1 MQIFHRRA
9 LTFGLQRFNGVC
21 RGVISDVAK
30 RILLLLVT
38 GVVLALQAQDQP
50 FVHHTERGKH
60 DTSAVVAAKDLQ
72 SFLRNGRFFGH
83 TRLFSMLTDNSE
95 GLTDYQANAVGVG
108 IGYETGKWQGFQL
121 GISGYAIYHLASSNL
136 SDIDPLS
143 NQPNRYEL
151 GLFDVED
158 PSNKNELD
166 RLEDLYLKYSGN
178 RLSMKLGKQHIRSP
192 FINPQDGRMRPTLVE
207 GLLVDYQMRPDWMV
221 NLGVVNQ
228 ISPRSTV
235 HWYGVGESMGLY
247 GVGVN
252 PDGTKSNYKGNMPES
267 VVVFA
272 GIEKDWKRGKL
283 KLWDQ
288 VVTDVFETHL
298 LQWDGRIA
306 FNPANQAVVK
316 SPKDHGAGGGIPSDH
331 DAHVNG
337 SNAFVYGLQWIGQT
351 ALGNGGNVDPQK
363 TYFAKGARSNVF
375 GARMGA
381 QWNGGWKFLLNYTRI
396 TAEGRYLMP
405 REWGRDPFYTFMPR
419 ERNEGYGNVHA
430 ATAVLSK
437 KFSSVKGLA
446 VDVSY
451 GRFYLPD
458 VKDFNLN
465 KYGFPAYQ
473 QANVDVRY
481 TFGGFFQGLDL
492 QFLAVFKDAIKTT
505 YDLPKYEINKVNLSH
520 FNLILNYHF

>member
-50 FVHHTERGKH
+50 FVH
-60 DTSAVVAAKDLQ
+60 
-72 SFLRNGRFFGH
+72 
-83 TRLFSMLTDNSE
+83 
-95 GLTDYQANAVGVG
+95 
-108 IGYETGKWQGFQL
+108 
-121 GISGYAIYHLASSNL
+121 
-136 SDIDPLS
+136 
-143 NQPNRYEL
+143 
-151 GLFDVED
+151 
-158 PSNKNELD
+158 
-166 RLEDLYLKYSGN
+166 
-178 RLSMKLGKQHIRSP
+178 
-192 FINPQDGRMRPTLVE
+192 
-207 GLLVDYQMRPDWMV
+207 
-221 NLGVVNQ
+221 
-228 ISPRSTV
+228 
-235 HWYGVGESMGLY
+235 
-247 GVGVN
+247 
-252 PDGTKSNYKGNMPES
+252 
-267 VVVFA
+267 
-272 GIEKDWKRGKL
+272 
-283 KLWDQ
+283 
-288 VVTDVFETHL
+288 
-298 LQWDGRIA
+298 
-306 FNPANQAVVK
+306 
-316 SPKDHGAGGGIPSDH
+316 
-331 DAHVNG
+331 
-337 SNAFVYGLQWIGQT
+337 
-351 ALGNGGNVDPQK
+351 
-363 TYFAKGARSNVF
+363 
-375 GARMGA
+375 
-381 QWNGGWKFLLNYTRI
+381 